1 MKLIEDTDRAITV
14 QLSESNL
21 RALLAD
27 FEREGS
33 TDLTKFDQG
42 VTLKVEVRRDD
53 LHYSYADL
61 AKRGPNWKG
70 AANAR

>member
-1 MKLIEDTDRAITV
+1 MKLIEDTDLRITV

-33 TDLTKFDQG
+33 TDLTKHDQG
-42 VTLKVEVRRDD
+42 VTLKVEVRRDE
-53 LHYSYADL
+53 LHYSYDDL
-61 AKRGPNWKG
+61 NVRGPNWKG
-70 AANAR
+70 AVNA

>member
-1 MKLIEDTDRAITV
+1 MKLIQDTEQVVTI

-42 VTLKVEVRRDD
+42 VTIKVEVRRDD
-53 LHYSYADL
+53 LHYSYDDL
-61 AKRGPNWKG
+61 NRRGPNWKG
-70 AANAR
+70 AANA

>member
-1 MKLIEDTDRAITV
+1 MKLIENTDRGVLV

-27 FEREGS
+27 FDRVGF

-42 VTLKVEVRRDD
+42 VKLTVEVRRDD
-53 LHYSYADL
+53 VHYGYDDL
-61 AKRGPNWKG
+61 NRRGPNWKG
-70 AANAR
+70 AANV

>member
-33 TDLTKFDQG
+33 TDLQKFDQG
-42 VTLKVEVRRDD
+42 VTLKVEVRRDE
-53 LHYSYADL
+53 LHYSYEDL
-61 AKRGPNWKG
+61 AARGPNWKG
-70 AANAR
+70 AANA

>member
-27 FEREGS
+27 FEREGA
-33 TDLTKFDQG
+33 TDLIKFDQG
-42 VTLKVEVRRDD
+42 VTLKVEVRRDE
-53 LHYSYADL
+53 LHYSYDDL
-61 AKRGPNWKG
+61 NRRGPNWKG
-70 AANAR
+70 AASV

>member
-1 MKLIEDTDRAITV
+1 MRLIEDTDRAITV

-42 VTLKVEVRRDD
+42 VTLKVEVRRDE
-53 LHYSYADL
+53 LHYTHAEL
-61 AKRGPNWKG
+61 AERGPNWKG
-70 AANAR
+70 AVNA